1 VEVVPEVVEL
11 VADVEVD
18 VVGVVEVDELEL
30 VVVLLVVGV
39 VELEV
44 ELVVVLVELVDADG
58 AGAGHSRSASPA
70 TTVAPCATA
79 LLSDGSIPE
88 RLLAE
93 FVNVVAAPATSAQR
107 RETSAVETEFSWSL
121 SVLAW
126 SADRSPPLP
135 PQAASNAAAKPTAPA
150 RSARGT

>member
-1 VEVVPEVVEL
+1 MEVVPEVVEL

-18 VVGVVEVDELEL
+18 VEGVVEVEEVEV

-39 VELEV
+39 LEVELEV
-44 ELVVVLVELVDADG
+44 VVLLVVLVDVVA
-58 AGAGHSRSASPA
+58 AGGGHSRCASLA

-79 LLSDGSIPE
+79 LLSDESIPD

-93 FVNVVAAPATSAQR
+93 LVNVVAAPATSAQR
-107 RETSAVETEFSWSL
+107 RDASAVETEFSWSL

-126 SADRSPPLP
+126 SADKSPPLP
-135 PQAASNAAAKPTAPA
+135 PQAASSATAKPTAPA